1 MPRPWPDM
9 SQLAEADQA
18 VCRAMLRT
26 GSRTFYAA
34 SLLLPQR
41 VRNPAIA
48 LYAFCREA
56 DDIIDVAGG
65 STAAVLGL
73 RQRLDRAYRQ
83 TPDANPVDRAFA
95 RTIAEYNIPRRLPEA
110 LIEGFEWD
118 AEGRRYARLSDLQA
132 YATRVAGT
140 VGAMMAVLMGSR
152 DPGALARACDLGV
165 AMQLTNIARD
175 VGEDARAGRLYL
187 PLEWLEEAG
196 IDAEHW
202 LRDPVFDDRIAS
214 VVRRLLIVADSL
226 YARSQDGIAQLP
238 LDCRPG
244 ISAARILYSEI
255 GAEVARH
262 GFDSISRRAVV
273 SSYRKLSLL
282 AHALTESLRAAQTSD
297 TPALAEAAFLVDSVV
312 QASSHAVLA
321 QTPGLAWWNIRSKAI
336 RAIDLFAR
344 LQYQEQFAGSRHGR
358 LVGASVHQSMSLR
371 DPQAHPVLNT
381 PQNWRLSDE
390 RS

>member
-1 MPRPWPDM
+1 MSRPWPNLTDLTETD
-9 SQLAEADQA
+9 LAS
-18 VCRAMLRT
+18 CRAMLRT

-34 SLLLPQR
+34 SLLLPVR

-65 STAAVLGL
+65 SSAAVQGL
-73 RQRLDRAYRQ
+73 RQRLDRAFRQ
-83 TPDANPVDRAFA
+83 APEDSPVDRAFA
-95 RTIAEYNIPRRLPEA
+95 RTVAEFNIPRRLPEA

-118 AEGRRYARLSDLQA
+118 AEGRRYESLSDLQA

-140 VGAMMAVLMGSR
+140 VGAMMAVLMGTR
-152 DPGALARACDLGV
+152 DPNALARACDLGV

-187 PLEWLEEAG
+187 PLEWLDEAG
-196 IDAEHW
+196 IDPEQW
-202 LRDPVFDDRIAS
+202 LADPVFDARIAS
-214 VVRRLLIVADSL
+214 VVQRLLAVADTL

-255 GAEVARH
+255 GTEVARH

-273 SSYRKLSLL
+273 SSYRKLALL
-282 AHALTESLRAAQTSD
+282 ARALSESLNAAQGAE
-297 TPALAEAAFLVDSVV
+297 TPVLAEAAFLVDSVV
-312 QASSHAVLA
+312 QASKHASLSA
-321 QTPGLAWWNIRSKAI
+321 SPALAWWHLRSKAI
-336 RAIDLFAR
+336 RVVELFAR
-344 LQYQEQFAGSRHGR
+344 LQSEEQFGSSRQVQFAG
-358 LVGASVHQSMSLR
+358 ATAQSSMPLMDS
-371 DPQAHPVLNT
+371 QAQKVFSAPL
-381 PQNWRLSDE
+381 QWRPSDE

>member
-1 MPRPWPDM
+1 MPRPWPNLTD
-9 SQLAEADQA
+9 LAETDLAS
-18 VCRAMLRT
+18 CRAMLRT

-34 SLLLPQR
+34 SLLLPLR

-65 STAAVLGL
+65 SSAAVQGL
-73 RQRLDRAYRQ
+73 RQRLDRAYQ
-83 TPDANPVDRAFA
+83 QAPEDSPVDRAFA
-95 RTIAEYNIPRRLPEA
+95 RTVAEFNIPRRLPEA

-118 AEGRRYARLSDLQA
+118 AEGRRYECLSDLQA

-140 VGAMMAVLMGSR
+140 VGAMMAVLMGTR
-152 DPGALARACDLGV
+152 DPNALARACDLGV

-187 PLEWLEEAG
+187 PLEWLDEAG
-196 IDAEHW
+196 VDPEQW
-202 LRDPVFDDRIAS
+202 LADPVFDARIAS
-214 VVRRLLIVADSL
+214 VVQRLLAVAETL

-255 GAEVARH
+255 GAEVTRH

-273 SSYRKLSLL
+273 SSYRKLALL
-282 AHALTESLRAAQTSD
+282 ARALSESLHAAGGAE
-297 TPALAEAAFLVDSVV
+297 TPVLAEAAFLVDSVV
-312 QASSHAVLA
+312 QASKHASLSA
-321 QTPGLAWWNIRSKAI
+321 SPALAWWHLRSKAI
-336 RAIDLFAR
+336 RVIELFAR
-344 LQYQEQFAGSRHGR
+344 LQSEEQFGSSRQVR
-358 LVGASVHQSMSLR
+358 FASAAAQSAMPIR
-371 DPQAHPVLNT
+371 DSQTHSVLSA
-381 PQNWRLSDE
+381 PLQWRPSDD